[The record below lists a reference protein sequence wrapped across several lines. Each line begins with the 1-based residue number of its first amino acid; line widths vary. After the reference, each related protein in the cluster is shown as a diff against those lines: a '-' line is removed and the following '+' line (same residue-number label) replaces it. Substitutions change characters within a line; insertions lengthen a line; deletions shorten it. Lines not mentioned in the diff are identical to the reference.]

1 MPDEDVNVSVAD
13 AHLGQFDAAVRRME
27 QAGLKVQNTLPAIGV
42 VSGTIDSD
50 SIAGLEQ
57 LPEVSS
63 VERSREIRI
72 PPPDSEIQ

>member
-1 MPDEDVNVSVAD
+1 MSDQDVNVSVAD
-13 AHLGQFDAAVRRME
+13 EHLGQFDAAVRRME
-27 QAGLKVQNTLPAIGV
+27 QAGLKVQHTMPAIGV
-42 VSGTIDSD
+42 VSGSIDADRIPS
-50 SIAGLEQ
+50 LEQ